1 MCGIAGFSLTKED
14 AGAVNSRVLAGMLL
28 INIEHRGRHATGMAW
43 TETTPDGLMWWY
55 DKAPVPARKFGKHVA
70 QMPKHCRRALLHVRY
85 ATTGD
90 PENNDNNHPIIVPSE
105 SGGSVIGTH
114 NGMISNYSDVMKRH
128 GFPWVG
134 EVDSQVI
141 FHLMGRDAFLKE
153 DLRQLHGS
161 MALASV
167 DTADPTVIRLAR
179 TVMRPLWIA
188 QTPTGSVLW
197 ASELPALEDAMK
209 CVGLKA
215 DFVME
220 VPEWTMV
227 TVNNGRI
234 EAVESIR
241 PLTPPK
247 HRESGVS
254 LLTRLDRTFG
264 IVGS

>member
-1 MCGIAGFSLTKED
+1 
-14 AGAVNSRVLAGMLL
+14 
-28 INIEHRGRHATGMAW
+28 
-43 TETTPDGLMWWY
+43 
-55 DKAPVPARKFGKHVA
+55 
-70 QMPKHCRRALLHVRY
+70 
-85 ATTGD
+85 
-90 PENNDNNHPIIVPSE
+90 
-105 SGGSVIGTH
+105 
-114 NGMISNYSDVMKRH
+114 MISNYSEVMRRN

-153 DLRQLHGS
+153 DLRQLNGS
-161 MALASV
+161 IALAAV
-167 DTADPTVIRLAR
+167 DTADPTIIRLAR
-179 TVMRPLWIA
+179 TVQRPLWIA

-234 EAVESIR
+234 EAVESIHPIVAPR
-241 PLTPPK
+241 
-247 HRESGVS
+247 RQNNGSS
-254 LLTRLDRTFG
+254 LLTLMDKKFG
-264 IVGS
+264 IVG